1 MYESRVLNE
10 LASEGTSRN
19 LCRAYVLA
27 VMTLDVKSVS
37 TECLKNMGCLFLL
50 IKRKGSEELTKV
62 MPRKTW
68 SPSAGGGQIYVDKDS
83 FFLLCLS
90 F

>member
-50 IKRKGSEELTKV
+50 IKRQCFGLNVINPNVNISYYIKEKGV
-62 MPRKTW
+62 
-68 SPSAGGGQIYVDKDS
+68 
-83 FFLLCLS
+83 
-90 F
+90 